1 MYGRFLPRKLKVMQ
15 KAKILVVDGGT
26 QSLKVLRDAL
36 RNIDAEVISAAS
48 AEQALALT
56 LSGDFALAI
65 LAGQISGMDAFGL
78 ARTVRK
84 QAKNSSLP
92 IIFLLTKYSDF
103 TSAFHGD
110 EFIAMDCL
118 VKPFDSD
125 ILREKVK
132 LFVELD
138 DYRNRL
144 NLLVEERTDT
154 LRLSNEDLS
163 HQKIFLESVLESL
176 TFRLVVIDPSTYQVE
191 MSNSAAKRY
200 SEQINEDSSLNHKC
214 FSFLHSDN
222 SFCNRGASCPL
233 AVVVE
238 SGQAISIEYSRE
250 IGQSGVKHYYELKG
264 YPIFD
269 ATGKKVTKIIES
281 ITDITERKLAEDNQ
295 RIAAE
300 AIDNVMEG
308 ILVIDTKGVI
318 EFANPAFFS
327 ATGYKHSD
335 VIGRDLS
342 FLKSEKH
349 SDAFYQ
355 KIWRSLKLNGLWR
368 GEVWSNRKSGE
379 SYPQWLSVTGIK
391 DKNGMITH
399 YVGASR
405 DITLIKEAEEEIK
418 YQAYHD
424 PLTHLPN
431 RLLFRDRLQHAIARA
446 LRKAG
451 RIAVLF
457 IDLDHFKNFN
467 DSLGHTFGDRLLQV
481 VAEKFVSCVREG
493 DTVAR
498 IGGDEF
504 TVIMEDI
511 NSDDDVVVVANKLI
525 GIFDEHIN
533 VNGENVYLGA
543 SIGISIYPDD
553 GEDVESLTKLADTAM
568 YSVKDEGRNSYK
580 FFTPDMERRII
591 ERVNLEHNL
600 RVGLDRHQFR
610 VHYQPVIDISDGCIV
625 GMEALVRW
633 DKPGEGLMLPE
644 RFIPLAE
651 ARGLIVPIGEW
662 VLRQACG
669 EGGLWHSE
677 GCPTLNVS
685 VNLSAR
691 QFREKDLVSTVKSVL
706 DETRL
711 EPNRLILEITE
722 TIIMADIQAS
732 VSIMHQLKEMG
743 VRLSM
748 DDFGTGYSSFN
759 YLKQFP
765 VDYLKLDYLFIKDIT
780 TDESAGKIAVA
791 IISLAKDLG
800 LTVVAEGVETAEQL
814 DFLRSNG
821 CDLVQG
827 FYFSRPVSGGA
838 FDALLRQPFR

>member
-1 MYGRFLPRKLKVMQ
+1 MQ
-15 KAKILVVDGGT
+15 KTKILVVNDGP
-26 QSLKVLRDAL
+26 QSLTVLRDAL
-36 RNIDAEVISAAS
+36 CGTDAEVMGAAN
-48 AEQALALT
+48 AEQALALS
-56 LSGDFALAI
+56 LDHDFALAI
-65 LAGQISGMDAFGL
+65 LDNQVAGMDAFGL
-78 ARTVRK
+78 ARGIRK
-84 QAKNSSLP
+84 QDKNTSLP
-92 IIFLLTKYSDF
+92 IIFLLTTYSDF
-103 TSAFHGD
+103 LSAFHGD
-110 EFIAMDCL
+110 ELVAMDCL
-118 VKPFDSD
+118 IQPFDPNM
-125 ILREKVK
+125 LREKVK
-132 LFVELD
+132 IFVELD
-138 DYRNRL
+138 GYRSRLDY
-144 NLLVEERTDT
+144 LVEKRTDI
-154 LRLSNEDLS
+154 LRLSNENLS
-163 HQKIFLESVLESL
+163 HQKVFLESVLESL
-176 TFRLVVIDPSTYQVE
+176 TFRLVVIDPSTFEVE

-200 SEQINEDSSLNHKC
+200 SEQINLHSPESHKC
-214 FSFLHSDN
+214 FSFLHSDS
-222 SFCNRGASCPL
+222 SFCNRGKSCPL

-238 SGQAISIEYSRE
+238 SGQAISVEYSRKSD
-250 IGQSGVKHYYELKG
+250 QSGVKHYYELKG

-281 ITDITERKLAEDNQ
+281 ITDITERKLAEDSQ

-308 ILVIDTKGVI
+308 ILVVDTAGVI

-327 ATGYKHSD
+327 ATGYKPSD
-335 VIGRDLS
+335 VIGRHLS

-355 KIWRSLKLNGLWR
+355 QIWRSLKMNGLWR

-391 DKNGMITH
+391 DKSGMVTH

-446 LRKAG
+446 LRKKG

-467 DSLGHTFGDRLLQV
+467 DSLGHTFGDHLLQV

-511 NSDDDVVVVANKLI
+511 GSDEDVVVVANKLI

-568 YSVKDEGRNSYK
+568 YSVKDEGRNGYR

-610 VHYQPVIDISDGCIV
+610 VHYQPVVDIRDGCIV

-633 DKPGEGLMLPE
+633 DKPGDGLMLPE

-706 DETRL
+706 NETQL

-759 YLKQFP
+759 YLKEFP

-780 TDESAGKIAVA
+780 TDKSAGKIAVA

-814 DFLRSNG
+814 NFLRSNG

-838 FDALLRQPFR
+838 FDELLKQPFR